1 MSVPRGSTGGDR
13 GASEM
18 LQLSKADYLVIERQ
32 YVEGEN
38 QIQVYRASTKGA
50 TDVSRSAA
58 LTGTEIPMKKELV
71 IDLVVSGMSPGNVEA
86 VSFGPDFADGDT
98 SLVLAAD
105 DNFNLA
111 TQDTVFHLLRV
122 NTHK

>member
-1 MSVPRGSTGGDR
+1 
-13 GASEM
+13 
-18 LQLSKADYLVIERQ
+18 
-32 YVEGEN
+32 
-38 QIQVYRASTKGA
+38 
-50 TDVSRSAA
+50 
-58 LTGTEIPMKKELV
+58 MKKELV

-86 VSFGPDFADGDT
+86 VSFGPDFADGDA

>member
-1 MSVPRGSTGGDR
+1 M
-13 GASEM
+13 
-18 LQLSKADYLVIERQ
+18 
-32 YVEGEN
+32 
-38 QIQVYRASTKGA
+38 
-50 TDVSRSAA
+50 
-58 LTGTEIPMKKELV
+58 
-71 IDLVVSGMSPGNVEA
+71 
-86 VSFGPDFADGDT
+86 SFGPDFADGDA